1 MLLGIGLAML
11 AVLIVVTV
19 FAPLIAPFDPSATSP
34 NSLAGP
40 SARHWLGTDSIGR
53 DVLSRL
59 IVGGRTTLLITGM
72 AVSMALAAG
81 LVLGLL
87 SGYLG
92 GLVDEIIMRVLD
104 VVFAFPVFLLA
115 IAVVAALGPTVPNL
129 ILTIAI
135 VYTPAMARVVRGPV
149 LSVKQWD
156 HVEAARSVGVGE
168 FRLVL
173 RHVLP
178 MVVSP
183 IVVATSLTLS
193 QTIFTVTALSFL
205 GLGPPPPD
213 PNWGGML
220 SEARQFMEL
229 APLTV
234 VGPAAAIVFATLT
247 FIVLANGLREV
258 LDVGSG
264 AIERT
269 GTHPERAQSDRAHRD
284 TARRQ
289 SKPCGA
295 SPSTSAP
302 ARPSASS
309 GNPAAARA

>member
-1 MLLGIGLAML
+1 MSVLETGPLPVDTPKADSKRRSGMSNGMVLLTLGLVML
-11 AVLIVVTV
+11 AIMVVVTV
-19 FAPLIAPFDPSATSP
+19 FAPWIAPFNPSATSP
-34 NSLAGP
+34 FSLEGP
-40 SARHWLGTDSIGR
+40 SAAHWLGTDLIGR

-59 IVGGRTTLLITGM
+59 IVGGRTTLLITGV
-72 AVSMALAAG
+72 AVCLALAAG
-81 LVLGLL
+81 LVLGLV
-87 SGYLG
+87 SGYVG
-92 GLVDEIIMRVLD
+92 GVVDEVIMRILD

-115 IAVVAALGPTVPNL
+115 IAVVAALGPTIPNL

-156 HVEAARSVGVGE
+156 HVEAARSVGVSE
-168 FRLVL
+168 FRLVV

-178 MVVSP
+178 MVISP
-183 IVVATSLTLS
+183 IVVATSLTLA

-220 SEARQFMEL
+220 AEARQFMEL

-247 FIVLANGLREV
+247 FIVIANGLREV
-258 LDVGSG
+258 LDVGS
-264 AIERT
+264 
-269 GTHPERAQSDRAHRD
+269 
-284 TARRQ
+284 RR
-289 SKPCGA
+289 
-295 SPSTSAP
+295 
-302 ARPSASS
+302 
-309 GNPAAARA
+309 

>member
-1 MLLGIGLAML
+1 MTEPRARTGGQTLVSIGLVML
-11 AVLIVVTV
+11 ATMVVVTM
-19 FAPLIAPFDPSATSP
+19 FGLQIAPYNPSETSP
-34 NSLAGP
+34 DSLAGP
-40 SARHWLGTDSIGR
+40 SVAHWLGTDSIGR

-59 IVGGRTTLLITGM
+59 ITGGRTTLLITFI
-72 AVSMALAAG
+72 AVTVAVAGG
-81 LVLGLL
+81 LVLGLF
-87 SGYLG
+87 SGYVG
-92 GLVDEIIMRVLD
+92 GVVDQAIMRVLD

-135 VYTPAMARVVRGPV
+135 VYTPRLARVVRGPV
-149 LSVKQWD
+149 LSVKRWD

-168 FRLVL
+168 FSIAV

-178 MVVSP
+178 LVVSP
-183 IVVATSLTLS
+183 ILVETSLTLA

-234 VGPAAAIVFATLT
+234 IGPAGAIVFATLT
-247 FIVLANGLREV
+247 FIVLANGLREL
-258 LDVGSG
+258 LDVGS
-264 AIERT
+264 R
-269 GTHPERAQSDRAHRD
+269 
-284 TARRQ
+284 
-289 SKPCGA
+289 
-295 SPSTSAP
+295 
-302 ARPSASS
+302 
-309 GNPAAARA
+309 

>member
-1 MLLGIGLAML
+1 MSQDGVQKQALGVGAVKSRPRLTQGGLLLGIGLAML
-11 AVLIVVTV
+11 ATMLVVTI
-19 FAPLIAPFDPSATSP
+19 FAPFIVPFDPSATSP
-34 NSLAGP
+34 DSLAGA

-59 IVGGRTTLLITGM
+59 IVGGRTTLLITIT
-72 AVSMALAAG
+72 AVFIALVGG

-92 GLVDEIIMRVLD
+92 GLVDDVIMRVLD
-104 VVFAFPVFLLA
+104 VVFAFPVMLLA
-115 IAVVAALGPTVPNL
+115 IAVVAALGPTIPNL

-135 VYTPAMARVVRGPV
+135 VYTPAMARVVRAPV

-156 HVEAARSVGVGE
+156 HVEAARSIGMSE

-173 RHVLP
+173 RHILP
-178 MVVSP
+178 LVVSP
-183 IVVATSLTLS
+183 ILVATSLTLS

-234 VGPAAAIVFATLT
+234 IGPAAAIVFATLT
-247 FIVLANGLREV
+247 FIVLANGLRDV
-258 LDVGSG
+258 LDVGSV
-264 AIERT
+264 R
-269 GTHPERAQSDRAHRD
+269 
-284 TARRQ
+284 
-289 SKPCGA
+289 
-295 SPSTSAP
+295 
-302 ARPSASS
+302 
-309 GNPAAARA
+309 

>member
-1 MLLGIGLAML
+1 MLGVMVFVTILAQ
-11 AVLIVVTV
+11 VIV
-19 FAPLIAPFDPSATSP
+19 PFDPSATSP
-34 NSLAGP
+34 DSLAGP
-40 SARHWLGTDSIGR
+40 SAQHWLGTDSIGR

-59 IVGGRTTLLITGM
+59 IVGGRTTLLITFV
-72 AVSMALAAG
+72 AVLLALAAG

-92 GLVDEIIMRVLD
+92 GWVDEIIMRLLD

-168 FRLVL
+168 FRLVT

-178 MVVSP
+178 MVISP
-183 IVVATSLTLS
+183 ILVATSLTLA

-220 SEARQFMEL
+220 AEARQFMEL

-234 VGPAAAIVFATLT
+234 IGPAAAIVFATLT
-247 FIVLANGLREV
+247 FIVLANGLREL
-258 LDVGSG
+258 LDVGG
-264 AIERT
+264 QR
-269 GTHPERAQSDRAHRD
+269 
-284 TARRQ
+284 
-289 SKPCGA
+289 
-295 SPSTSAP
+295 
-302 ARPSASS
+302 
-309 GNPAAARA
+309 

>member
-1 MLLGIGLAML
+1 MSQEGVQKLALDARTVKAPRITQGGLLLGIGLAML
-11 AVLIVVTV
+11 ATMLIVTI
-19 FAPLIAPFDPSATSP
+19 FAPFLVPFDPSATSP
-34 NSLAGP
+34 DSLAGA

-59 IVGGRTTLLITGM
+59 IVGGRTTLLITIT
-72 AVSMALAAG
+72 AVLIALLGG

-92 GLVDEIIMRVLD
+92 GVIDDAIMRILD
-104 VVFAFPVFLLA
+104 VVFAFPVLLLA
-115 IAVVAALGPTVPNL
+115 IAVVAALGPTIPNL

-135 VYTPAMARVVRGPV
+135 VYTPAMARVVRAPV

-156 HVEAARSVGVGE
+156 HVEAARSIGMSE

-173 RHVLP
+173 RHILP
-178 MVVSP
+178 LVVSP
-183 IVVATSLTLS
+183 ILVATSLTLS

-234 VGPAAAIVFATLT
+234 IGPAAAIVFATLT
-247 FIVLANGLREV
+247 FIVLANGLRDV
-258 LDVGSG
+258 LDVGSV
-264 AIERT
+264 R
-269 GTHPERAQSDRAHRD
+269 
-284 TARRQ
+284 
-289 SKPCGA
+289 
-295 SPSTSAP
+295 
-302 ARPSASS
+302 
-309 GNPAAARA
+309 